1 MNDPSSPLAS
11 PPLEDLVAQPGRAR
25 YNLAVWA
32 ACLIVFIA
40 VCLVTVVVMAGYL
53 WRVSADGLYSGL
65 AGYVLSAGLVALV
78 LVVGRMGASP
88 PSRPRVG
95 TWMFGLFAASLVLR
109 VACVTYLPYA
119 PAADFK
125 VYDDAGV
132 KMAHDWTLGEEAS
145 KDGGTLRCFFPPGQV
160 FTLGVLYRLFD
171 KGVDDAHSVHSVL
184 SAELFNCL
192 LASLTVV
199 GIYLI
204 ARRLWGERPG
214 RVAGG
219 LAVFLPSTVFGCMVL
234 GAEVP
239 ETFWLVLALW
249 IYIRWVDSGF
259 AWQGA
264 IACGLCLG
272 IGALIRPTYLLLP
285 IPMGLHMLLCWPG
298 KGRAVLAATV
308 MGLSLA
314 AVIAPWTLRNYR
326 VTGGLIVISSNGGG
340 NLWSGNNDDTWH
352 GKYTAKTW
360 DYLFKNSRN
369 DLELQKKGMAKAKE
383 WIATHKARFAQLT
396 LEKFAVLWALD
407 NDMAWW
413 ALDQPFLEHE
423 EKPGYPEPKFNRWLG
438 WWAEAVSTG
447 FYLACFA
454 AAAAGMIWRRETLW
468 RKRGWIILAVMFFY
482 FSAIHMV
489 FESQAKYH
497 YMLVPLACIFS
508 ALLACRS
515 DEPMPEERGA

>member
-1 MNDPSSPLAS
+1 MDDPSPLAS
-11 PPLEDLVAQPGRAR
+11 PPLRDLASQPGRSR
-25 YNLAVWA
+25 YNMTVWT
-32 ACLIVFIA
+32 ACLIGFIA
-40 VCLVTVVVMAGYL
+40 VCLITVAVMAVYL
-53 WRVSADGLYSGL
+53 WLVRANGLYSGL
-65 AGYVLSAGLVALV
+65 AGYGLSAGFVALV

-88 PSRPRVG
+88 QARPRISA
-95 TWMFGLFAASLVLR
+95 WMLGLFAASLVLR
-109 VACVTYLPYA
+109 VACVMYFPYH

-125 VYDDAGV
+125 VYHDAGV
-132 KMAHDWTLGEEAS
+132 TMAKDWTLGEEAS
-145 KDGGTLRCFFPPGQV
+145 KGGGTLRCFFPPGQV

-171 KGVDDAHSVHSVL
+171 NSVL

-214 RVAGG
+214 RAAGV

-239 ETFWLVLALW
+239 DTFWLVLALW
-249 IYIRWVDSGF
+249 IYIRWVDNRF

-285 IPMGLHMLLCWPG
+285 IPMGLHMLFSWPG
-298 KGRAVLAATV
+298 KGRAFVAAMV

-314 AVIAPWTLRNYR
+314 AVVTPWTYRNYK
-326 VTGGLIVISSNGGG
+326 VTGGLVVISSNGGG
-340 NLWSGNNDDTWH
+340 NLWSGNNGDTKY

-360 DYLFKNSRN
+360 DWLFKNSRN
-369 DLELQKKGMAKAKE
+369 DLELQQKGMTNAKA
-383 WIATHKARFAQLT
+383 WIATHKARFAQLAI
-396 LEKFAVLWALD
+396 EKFAVLWALD
-407 NDMAWW
+407 DDMAWW
-413 ALDQPFLEHE
+413 ALEQPFEEHE
-423 EKPGYPEPKFNRWLG
+423 NHPAYPAPKFSRWWS
-438 WWAEAVSTG
+438 WWGRTLSTG
-447 FYLACFA
+447 FYMACFV
-454 AAAAGMIWRRETLW
+454 AAAAGMIRRREALW
-468 RKRGWIILAVMFFY
+468 RKRGWIVLAVMFFY

-497 YMLVPLACIFS
+497 YMLVPLLCIFS
-508 ALLACRS
+508 ALMAQRS
-515 DEPMPEERGA
+515 DESMPEER

>member
-1 MNDPSSPLAS
+1 MDSPSSPLAS
-11 PPLEDLVAQPGRAR
+11 PPLQDLVAQPVRGC
-25 YNLAVWA
+25 YSMAVWT
-32 ACLIVFIA
+32 ACLVVFIA
-40 VCLVTVVVMAGYL
+40 VCLISAVVMSFYL
-53 WRVSADGLYSGL
+53 HQLNAEAFHVLL
-65 AGYVLSAGLVALV
+65 AGYGLSAGFVALV

-88 PSRPRVG
+88 QARPRAG
-95 TWMFGLFAASLVLR
+95 AWMLGLFAASLVLR
-109 VACVTYLPYA
+109 LACVMHLPYE

-125 VYDDAGV
+125 VYHEAGV
-132 KMAHDWTLGEEAS
+132 KMAHDWTLGEAAA
-145 KDGGTLRCFFPPGQV
+145 KDGETLRCFFPPGQV
-160 FTLGVLYRLFD
+160 FTLGVIYRLFD
-171 KGVDDAHSVHSVL
+171 DSVL

-214 RVAGG
+214 RVAGV

-239 ETFWLVLALW
+239 DTFWLVLALW
-249 IYIRWVDSGF
+249 IYIRWVDSNF
-259 AWQGA
+259 AWKGA

-272 IGALIRPTYLLLP
+272 VGALIRPTYLLLP
-285 IPMGLHMLLCWPG
+285 IPIGLHMLLSWPG
-298 KGRAVLAATV
+298 KGRAILAATV
-308 MGLSLA
+308 MGVSLA
-314 AVIAPWTLRNYR
+314 AVVAPWTYRNYQ
-326 VTGGLIVISSNGGG
+326 VTGGLVVISSNGGG

-352 GKYTAKTW
+352 GKYTVKTW
-360 DYLFKNSRN
+360 DWLFKNSRN
-369 DLELQKKGMAKAKE
+369 DLELQQKGMAKAKE
-383 WIATHKARFAQLT
+383 WIATHKARFAELT
-396 LEKFAVLWALD
+396 VEKFAVLWALD
-407 NDMAWW
+407 DDMAWW
-413 ALDQPFLEHE
+413 ALEQPFQEHE
-423 EKPGYPEPKFNRWLG
+423 EKPGYPEPTFSVWWG
-438 WWAEAVSTG
+438 WWGRALSTG

-454 AAAAGMIWRRETLW
+454 AAAAGMIRRRKTLW

-497 YMLVPLACIFS
+497 YMLVPLACVFS

>member
-1 MNDPSSPLAS
+1 MDSPSPLVA
-11 PPLEDLVAQPGRAR
+11 PPRRDLATPSGRSR
-25 YNLAVWA
+25 YNVTVWT
-32 ACLIVFIA
+32 ACLIIFIA
-40 VCLVTVVVMAGYL
+40 ICLITVAVMAYL
-53 WRVSADGLYSGL
+53 LWKFRANSRAVVSGL
-65 AGYVLSAGLVALV
+65 EGYALSAAFVALV
-78 LVVGRMGASP
+78 LVVGRVVASP
-88 PSRPRVG
+88 RSRPRTG
-95 TWMFGLFAASLVLR
+95 AWMIGLFAASLAIR
-109 VACVTYLPYA
+109 VACVTYLPYE

-125 VYDDAGV
+125 VYHEAGV
-132 KMAHDWTLGEEAS
+132 NMAKHWTLGEEAANS
-145 KDGGTLRCFFPPGQV
+145 VGGSLRCFFPPGQV

-171 KGVDDAHSVHSVL
+171 NSVL

-204 ARRLWGERPG
+204 ARRLLGERPG
-214 RVAGG
+214 RVAGI

-239 ETFWLVLALW
+239 DTFWLVLALW
-249 IYIRWVDSGF
+249 IYLRWVDSGF
-259 AWQGA
+259 AWKGA

-285 IPMGLHMLLCWPG
+285 IPIGLHMLLSWPG
-298 KGRAVLAATV
+298 KGRAILAATV

-314 AVIAPWTLRNYR
+314 AVVAPWTYRNYK
-326 VTGGLIVISSNGGG
+326 VTGGLVVISSNGGG
-340 NLWSGNNDDTWH
+340 NLWSGNNDATWH
-352 GKYTAKTW
+352 GKYTPKTW
-360 DYLFKNSRN
+360 DWLFKNSRT
-369 DLELQKKGMAKAKE
+369 DLELQQKGMAKAKE

-396 LEKFAVLWALD
+396 LEKFALLWALD

-413 ALDQPFLEHE
+413 ALEQPFREHE
-423 EKPGYPEPKFNRWLG
+423 EKPSYPEPKFNPWWG
-438 WWAEAVSTG
+438 WWAQAVSTG

-454 AAAAGMIWRRETLW
+454 AAAVGMVWRREELW
-468 RKRGWIILAVMFFY
+468 RRRGWIILAVMFFY

-497 YMLVPLACIFS
+497 YMLVPLACVFS
-508 ALLACRS
+508 ALIVCKD

>member
-1 MNDPSSPLAS
+1 MDSPSSPLDS
-11 PPLEDLVAQPGRAR
+11 PLQDLVAQPIRRR
-25 YNLAVWA
+25 YNIAVWT
-32 ACLIVFIA
+32 ACLVVFIF
-40 VCLVTVVVMAGYL
+40 VCLITVVVMAGYL
-53 WRVSADGLYSGL
+53 WQVSTDGLLSGL
-65 AGYVLSAGLVALV
+65 AGYGLSAGFVAVV
-78 LVVGRMGASP
+78 LAVGRMGASP
-88 PSRPRVG
+88 QSRPRVG
-95 TWMFGLFAASLVLR
+95 AWMFGLFAASMVLR
-109 VACVTYLPYA
+109 VACVMYLPYE

-125 VYDDAGV
+125 VYHDAGV
-132 KMAHDWTLGEEAS
+132 KMATDWTLGEEAA
-145 KDGGTLRCFFPPGQV
+145 KKGETLRCFFPPGQV
-160 FTLGVLYRLFD
+160 FTLGVIYRL
-171 KGVDDAHSVHSVL
+171 VDDYNLEFKQHLNPVL

-214 RVAGG
+214 RVAGV
-219 LAVFLPSTVFGCMVL
+219 LTVFLPSTVFGCMVL

-239 ETFWLVLALW
+239 DTFWLVLALW

-259 AWQGA
+259 AWKGA

-285 IPMGLHMLLCWPG
+285 IPIGLHMLLAWPG

-308 MGLSLA
+308 LGLSLA
-314 AVIAPWTLRNYR
+314 AVVAPWTYRNYQ
-326 VTGGLIVISSNGGG
+326 VTGGLVVISSNGGG

-360 DYLFKNSRN
+360 DWLFKNSKN
-369 DLELQKKGMAKAKE
+369 DLELQQKGMAKAKE

-396 LEKFAVLWALD
+396 VEKFAVLWALD

-413 ALDQPFLEHE
+413 ALDQPFQEHE
-423 EKPGYPEPKFNRWLG
+423 EKPSYPEPKFNRWWG
-438 WWAEAVSTG
+438 WWSEAVSTG

-454 AAAAGMIWRRETLW
+454 AAVAGMFWRRESLW

-497 YMLVPLACIFS
+497 YMLVPLLCVFS
-508 ALLACRS
+508 ALLAHRS
-515 DEPMPEERGA
+515 DEPMPEEREA